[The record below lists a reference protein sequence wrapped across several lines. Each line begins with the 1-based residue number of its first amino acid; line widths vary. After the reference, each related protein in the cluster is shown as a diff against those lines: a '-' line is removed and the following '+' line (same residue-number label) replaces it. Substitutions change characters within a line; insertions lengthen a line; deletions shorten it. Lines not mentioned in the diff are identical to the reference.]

1 MLDNWIRGQL
11 RCRQCGM
18 PYTLSWEPRGVYRK
32 YFGDVSI
39 AERAHSLERIC
50 ADPRFDDLCYTITC
64 YLDVQRYEATPDD
77 TRGVAALHIGPLAT
91 NPRII
96 LAAVATRPDILSY
109 IEAFKATGFVRRPY
123 GVFDTLP
130 EARAWIERT
139 HPCFLAGRW
148 QGP

>member
-1 MLDNWIRGQL
+1 
-11 RCRQCGM
+11 M

-50 ADPRFDDLCYTITC
+50 ADPRFDDLFYTITC
-64 YLDVQRYEATPDD
+64 YLDVQRYEATHDD
-77 TRGVAALHIGPLAT
+77 TRGAAALHIGPLST

-96 LAAVATRPDILSY
+96 LAAVATRPDILGY
-109 IEAFKATGFVRRPY
+109 IEAFKATGFVRQPY
-123 GVFDTLP
+123 LVFDTLV

-139 HPCFLAGRW
+139 RPNLSACHGQAP
-148 QGP
+148 

>member
-1 MLDNWIRGQL
+1 
-11 RCRQCGM
+11 M

-96 LAAVATRPDILSY
+96 LAAVATRPDILGY

-139 HPCFLAGRW
+139 HPCFLAGQWR
-148 QGP
+148 GP